1 MRACLFVRA
10 LSTYTAGVMFS
21 KSQFLHTELLLF
33 ASLLLMDTLKVKFLL
48 IRLCKFKKMKVM
60 NVNFN

>member
-10 LSTYTAGVMFS
+10 LSTYMAGVMFS
-21 KSQFLHTELLLF
+21 KSVF
-33 ASLLLMDTLKVKFLL
+33 AYRTASVCLTTLKVKLLL